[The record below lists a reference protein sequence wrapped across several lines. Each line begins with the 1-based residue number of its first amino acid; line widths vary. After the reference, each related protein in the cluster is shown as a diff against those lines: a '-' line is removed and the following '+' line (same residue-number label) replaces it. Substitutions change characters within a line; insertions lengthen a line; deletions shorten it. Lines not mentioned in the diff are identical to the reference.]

1 MWVLNNWIGGY
12 PKSCGLYLRYVLLAG
27 LSSLALE
34 RKNLASQRLEVP
46 GGEEKFWVSP
56 HAQRRTGGEM
66 GEGLW
71 EE

>member
-12 PKSCGLYLRYVLLAG
+12 PKSCCLYLRYVLLAR
-27 LSSLALE
+27 LPSLALE
-34 RKNLASQRLEVP
+34 RKNLASQRLEG

-56 HAQRRTGGEM
+56 HAQRRTGGGM